1 MGRRPGVGS
10 ATLAD
15 MSKQVPSVPH
25 GPMSER
31 TFWAWLLVAS
41 GVACWLIA
49 AWWVVRA
56 HLTGDTDQNIYSGF
70 GLGFFILG
78 LGPLCVALAMGL
90 RRASAGRNPE
100 V

>member
-1 MGRRPGVGS
+1 
-10 ATLAD
+10 
-15 MSKQVPSVPH
+15 MSKQVPPEPH
-25 GPMSER
+25 GPMSEH

-49 AWWVVRA
+49 AWWAVRA
-56 HLTGDTDQNIYSGF
+56 YLTGDTSQNIYSGF

-78 LGPLCVALAMGL
+78 LGPLSVALAMWL
-90 RRASAGRNPE
+90 RGTVARRSPE